1 MSGSTE
7 RLETTDL
14 DVGHLKMRRTS
25 AAENSKGWIVN
36 TKNASESPI
45 RIYLLAQNRLVR
57 EVLVRM
63 FRKRTD
69 LAVVG
74 VNHDSAEAIA
84 ELIDTPFDVLLL
96 HSLNPLPPLGHTPT
110 APHKFRHT

>member
-7 RLETTDL
+7 GLETNDL

-69 LAVVG
+69 LTVVG
-74 VNHDSAEAIA
+74 VNHDSAGAIA
-84 ELIDTPFDVLLL
+84 ELTELSQVETIFGIFAVIFVVKSCVSIVEL
-96 HSLNPLPPLGHTPT
+96 
-110 APHKFRHT
+110 